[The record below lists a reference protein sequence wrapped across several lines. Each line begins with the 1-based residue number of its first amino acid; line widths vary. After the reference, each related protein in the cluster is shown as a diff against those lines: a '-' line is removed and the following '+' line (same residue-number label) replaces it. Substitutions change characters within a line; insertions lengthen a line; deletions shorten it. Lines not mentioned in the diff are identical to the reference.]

1 MGDDDQEK
9 YQKLLARAR
18 RAFGGRPVAEAVGK
32 VRQIIGPGNIPPG
45 QEDAAAAMEALRTGQ
60 EPTPR
65 QLAALELMM
74 RLMRAAVYS
83 RGGKLDGLPQF
94 NAHEPGTVERWDRF
108 RDLVASRLHSIGRID
123 RVDSGTLGEKLGTGF
138 VVAPG
143 LLATNRH
150 VAVALAFGAD
160 QLEEGQGV
168 VLFGQEK
175 GTVDSED
182 PVPILSIVEV
192 HARLDMALLRIR
204 DPRGRPPL
212 EIETEE
218 VEEGLAVTAIGYPF
232 EDSRSPLFAD
242 AIYQGGYGVKRASP
256 GEILER
262 SNETIVYHDCS
273 TLGGNSGSPVLSQ
286 ETARVVGLHA
296 SGFFMYRN
304 EAVAGAKLGEFVSAH
319 TV

>member
-1 MGDDDQEK
+1 MADQER
-9 YQKLLARAR
+9 YEKLLARAR
-18 RAFGGRPVAEAVGK
+18 RAFGGQPVAEAVGK
-32 VRQIIGPGNIPPG
+32 VRQIIGPGRVPAG
-45 QEDAAAAMEALRTGQ
+45 QEDAAAAMEALRAGQ

-83 RGGKLDGLPQF
+83 RGGKLDELPPF
-94 NAHEPGTVERWDRF
+94 NAYEPGTVERWNRF
-108 RDLVASRLHSIGRID
+108 RELISTRLHSIGRID
-123 RVDSGTLGEKLGTGF
+123 RVGSGTLGEKLGTGF

-160 QLEEGQGV
+160 KLEEGQGV
-168 VLFGQEK
+168 VFFGQEK
-175 GTVDSED
+175 KTVDTED

-192 HARLDMALLRIR
+192 HTRLDMALLRIR
-204 DPRGRPPL
+204 DPRDRPPL

-218 VEEGLAVTAIGYPF
+218 VEEGLAVAAIGYPF
-232 EDSRSPLFAD
+232 EDKRSPLFTD
-242 AIYQGGYGVKRASP
+242 AIYQGGYGVKRAAP

-286 ETARVVGLHA
+286 DTARVVGLHA

-319 TV
+319 A

>member
-1 MGDDDQEK
+1 MAGGGDDQEK
-9 YQKLLARAR
+9 YQKLLARAQ
-18 RAFGGRPVAEAVGK
+18 RAFGGQPVESAVAK
-32 VRQIIGPGNIPPG
+32 VRAVIGPGRVPPG
-45 QEDAAAAMEALRTGQ
+45 QEDAAAAMEALRQGQ

-65 QLAALELMM
+65 QLAALELMV

-83 RGGKLDGLPQF
+83 REGKLDGLPPF
-94 NAHEPGTVERWDRF
+94 NEYEPGTVERWDRF
-108 RDLVASRLHSIGRID
+108 RELVATRLYSIGRID
-123 RVDSGTLGEKLGTGF
+123 RANGESLGTGF

-150 VAVALAFGAD
+150 VVAALSFGAD
-160 QLEEGQGV
+160 KLEKGQGV

-175 GTVDSED
+175 GSVDQED
-182 PVPILSIVEV
+182 PVAIVAIVEI
-192 HARLDMALLRIR
+192 HAKLDMALLRIEDSR
-204 DPRGRPPL
+204 DRPPL

-218 VEEGLAVTAIGYPF
+218 TEEGLAVTAVGYPF
-232 EDSRSPLFAD
+232 EDKRSPLFAD

-286 ETARVVGLHA
+286 DTARVVGLHA

-304 EAVAGAKLGEFVSAH
+304 EAVAGAKLGEFVRAH
-319 TV
+319 AV

>member
-1 MGDDDQEK
+1 MGDQEK
-9 YQKLLARAR
+9 YQKLLARAD
-18 RAFGGRPVAEAVGK
+18 RAFGGQPVETAVGK
-32 VRQIIGPGNIPPG
+32 VRQIIGPVRIPVKE
-45 QEDAAAAMEALRTGQ
+45 EDAAAAMEALRQGR
-60 EPTPR
+60 EPTPQ

-83 RGGKLDGLPQF
+83 RGGKLDGLPPF
-94 NAHEPGTVERWDRF
+94 NSHEPGTVERWDRF
-108 RDLVASRLHSIGRID
+108 RDLVSSRLHSIGRID
-123 RVDSGTLGEKLGTGF
+123 RADGEKLGTGF

-168 VLFGQEK
+168 VFFGQEK
-175 GTVDSED
+175 GTVDTED

-204 DPRGRPPL
+204 DPRDRPPL
-212 EIETEE
+212 QIETEE
-218 VEEGLAVTAIGYPF
+218 VEEGIAVAAVGYPF
-232 EDSRSPLFAD
+232 EDKRSPLFTD
-242 AIYQGGYGVKRASP
+242 AIYQGGYGVKRAAP

-286 ETARVVGLHA
+286 DTARVVGLHA

-304 EAVAGAKLGEFVSAH
+304 EAVAGAKLDEFVSAH
-319 TV
+319 AV